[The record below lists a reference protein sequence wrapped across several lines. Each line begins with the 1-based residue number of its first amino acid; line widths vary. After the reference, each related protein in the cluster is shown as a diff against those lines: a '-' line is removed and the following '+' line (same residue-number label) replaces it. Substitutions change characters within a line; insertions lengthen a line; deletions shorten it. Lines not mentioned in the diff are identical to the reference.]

1 MNLSQNFL
9 SYYKKYMYCMGFAG
23 NLFFVLQMYR
33 IYSTKSSSDVSLAG
47 FLISFISIASWLFYG
62 HLMNDKVVFKI
73 NLIGLFFAAACLLTI
88 IFYRF

>member
-1 MNLSQNFL
+1 
-9 SYYKKYMYCMGFAG
+9 MGFAG

-33 IYSTKSSSDVSLAG
+33 IYSTKSSVDVSLGG

-62 HLMNDKVVFKI
+62 HLINDKVVFLI
-73 NLIGLFFAAACLLTI
+73 NLIGIFFATACLATI